1 MLAAT
6 RTVDGNIPVTDATR
20 AQRGTF
26 IVSASALHPDVVEL
40 PGAPG
45 PFFCHA
51 WRRTALYIKTEAKR
65 MIPRENSPPEVSSS
79 SDGRLAD

>member
-40 PGAPG
+40 PGADDSS
-45 PFFCHA
+45 
-51 WRRTALYIKTEAKR
+51 
-65 MIPRENSPPEVSSS
+65 REFPAR
-79 SDGRLAD
+79 GF